1 MSFDQLN
8 DLITQIRANLLPAN
22 PTVEFHRAR
31 AENRAR
37 GLGPVPEVAVQ
48 HVDANGVPAAW
59 VTAPGVDQRRA
70 ILYLHGGGFI
80 FGSLSSHKRLA
91 FDISAACSARVLL
104 VAYRLAP
111 EHPFPAAL
119 EDSLTA
125 WRWLTDQAVDVN
137 RLSMAGDSAGAGLA
151 LAAML
156 KLREDKSN
164 LPICAALVSPW
175 VDLEANSESLVNR
188 SSRDPMVQKEVLLWM
203 ADLYLNGA
211 DARAPY
217 TSPVN
222 ADLRGLPPI
231 LVQSGTG
238 ETLLDDA
245 IRIAERLHASDVQVK
260 LSVWPNMIHVWPMFT
275 PMLSE
280 ARDACEE
287 IGEFIKKRTA

>member
-1 MSFDQLN
+1 
-8 DLITQIRANLLPAN
+8 
-22 PTVEFHRAR
+22 
-31 AENRAR
+31 
-37 GLGPVPEVAVQ
+37 
-48 HVDANGVPAAW
+48 
-59 VTAPGVDQRRA
+59 
-70 ILYLHGGGFI
+70 
-80 FGSLSSHKRLA
+80 
-91 FDISAACSARVLL
+91 
-104 VAYRLAP
+104 
-111 EHPFPAAL
+111 
-119 EDSLTA
+119 
-125 WRWLTDQAVDVN
+125 
-137 RLSMAGDSAGAGLA
+137 
-151 LAAML
+151 
-156 KLREDKSN
+156 
-164 LPICAALVSPW
+164 
-175 VDLEANSESLVNR
+175 
-188 SSRDPMVQKEVLLWM
+188 MVQKEVLLWM